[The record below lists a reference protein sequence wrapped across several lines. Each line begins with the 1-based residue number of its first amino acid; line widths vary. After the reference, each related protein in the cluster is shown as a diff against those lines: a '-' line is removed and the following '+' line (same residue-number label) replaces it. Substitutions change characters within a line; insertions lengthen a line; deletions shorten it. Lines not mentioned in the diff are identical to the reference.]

1 MAANPLGIEVDSNS
15 DNCMICLESLSSEQQ
30 YTLPECSHTFHQ
42 NCIMHWFR
50 SGSHKCPLC
59 NNLGINDNSNSNTHN
74 NSSTRWGWW
83 RGGQQRYQMIR
94 KYSRKKDAPQMLKKE
109 VEKLKKLETK
119 HKALTK
125 EIKDFKNKVGPF
137 GELKREWGKFRSK
150 RWRLDASIRKRK
162 MSISNF
168 NIVQV
173 IIAKKV
179 NVHN

>member
-1 MAANPLGIEVDSNS
+1 MAANLLGIEVDSNS

-109 VEKLKKLETK
+109 VEISSIIPAPSPVFPSAST
-119 HKALTK
+119 APRCQTA
-125 EIKDFKNKVGPF
+125 F
-137 GELKREWGKFRSK
+137 S
-150 RWRLDASIRKRK
+150 ASIPNSTIFLDFVPFVEATRPTPHASCSRLG
-162 MSISNF
+162 
-168 NIVQV
+168 
-173 IIAKKV
+173 
-179 NVHN
+179 